1 MSMIDPVAARE
12 ARKARPPALALLLF
26 LWVALLAAGLGNGYG
41 WSTLFCTGSDG
52 DLPDLAGLGA
62 GAGVPLSIFAFIAW
76 APRAPRRPGISPF
89 LGPMAFWLGAGAG
102 TLLAAQRLD
111 KLGLAIAGIAFFAVA
126 ASAALTGMAA
136 ARSRRRARARREETL
151 RSGLRT
157 TATVSDKG
165 YVRFHE
171 SDRIFT
177 KVTFTFVDT
186 QSVQR
191 WVQRPMV
198 ILYENPIVDGQTTDL
213 WYDPADPGN
222 DAKIV
227 VKLAIDAPPLMV

>member
-1 MSMIDPVAARE
+1 
-12 ARKARPPALALLLF
+12 
-26 LWVALLAAGLGNGYG
+26 VALLAAGLGNGYG

-52 DLPDLAGLGA
+52 DLPALAGLGA

-76 APRAPRRPGISPF
+76 APRPPRRAGISPF
-89 LGPMAFWLGAGAG
+89 LGPMAFWLGVGTG
-102 TLLAAQRLD
+102 TLFAAQRLD
-111 KLGLAIAGIAFFAVA
+111 KLGLAIAGIAFLAVA
-126 ASAALTGMAA
+126 ASAGLSGMAA
-136 ARSRRRARARREETL
+136 ARSRRRARARRAETL

-157 TATVSDKG
+157 TATVSDRG
-165 YVRFHE
+165 YV
-171 SDRIFT
+171 
-177 KVTFTFVDT
+177 
-186 QSVQR
+186 R

-222 DAKIV
+222 DAKII